1 MLELLLRG
9 RIWIKLK
16 ARRFKEAMAILGF
29 PEISMNSRIANI
41 KHCYTTYGLAGTF
54 IRGVLRKR
62 GLP

>member
-1 MLELLLRG
+1 
-9 RIWIKLK
+9 
-16 ARRFKEAMAILGF
+16 MAILGF

-41 KHCYTTYGLAGTF
+41 KHCYTNYGLAGTF